1 MMLGRRWSILWVGWR
16 KDSLFIW
23 NGFRFNGGGYLYGA
37 APYHYWRVGPI
48 QVMRYV

>member
-1 MMLGRRWSILWVGWR
+1 MMIGKRWSVLWVGWR

-23 NGFRFNGGGYLYGA
+23 NDFRMNTGGYMYGA